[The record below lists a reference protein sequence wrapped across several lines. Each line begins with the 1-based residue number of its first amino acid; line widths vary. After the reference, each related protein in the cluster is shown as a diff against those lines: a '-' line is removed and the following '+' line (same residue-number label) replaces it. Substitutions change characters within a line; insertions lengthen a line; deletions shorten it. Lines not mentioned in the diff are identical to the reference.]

1 MESGKKMAVADGTEH
16 LDKAIKQTV
25 KTFKAASAM
34 QVWTWSMNREGDL
47 LVIEHR
53 LDELARAGM
62 LHRIENSF
70 PSAYKM
76 GRWK

>member
-1 MESGKKMAVADGTEH
+1 MAIADSTEQ
-16 LDKAIKQTV
+16 LDEAIRQTV

-34 QVWTWSMNREGDL
+34 QVWTWSMNREGNL

-53 LDELARAGM
+53 LDELARAGR
-62 LHRIENSF
+62 LHSVSNAF
-70 PSAYKM
+70 PAAYTM

>member
-1 MESGKKMAVADGTEH
+1 MAVADKTEQ

-34 QVWTWSMNREGDL
+34 QIWTWSMNREGDL
-47 LVIEHR
+47 LMIEGR
-53 LDELARAGM
+53 LDQLARAGM
-62 LHRIENSF
+62 LHRIDNSF
-70 PSAYKM
+70 PPAYKM